1 MKNESI
7 RNVKTFKQFIRE
19 NNRFTR
25 YGQAITS
32 LAGIDYP
39 EEGDASGGGSC
50 GRTAYALH
58 KHLKSLGH
66 DSHYVIGK
74 YNPDKG
80 ETTTG
85 WHSWVRVGRRIIDPT
100 HGQFRQGN
108 DEEEPR
114 YRTPHT
120 LVTHKNDKRYSEW
133 SSDKKAERDYYD
145 FSGPDAWTGKSK
157 KLTGLP
163 KWAKSGWFKTG
174 KE

>member
-1 MKNESI
+1 M
-7 RNVKTFKQFIRE
+7 KTFKQFIKE
-19 NNRFTR
+19 GNRFTR

-58 KHLKSLGH
+58 RHLKSLGH
-66 DSHYVIGK
+66 DSHYVVGK
-74 YNPDKG
+74 YNPEKG

-100 HGQFRQGN
+100 HGQFKQGN
-108 DEEEPR
+108 DEAEPR
-114 YRTPHT
+114 DRTPHT
-120 LVTHKNDKRYSEW
+120 LVTHKDDKRYSEW
-133 SSDKKAERDYYD
+133 SSDKNAERDYYD
-145 FSGPDAWTGKSK
+145 FSGPDAWTGKTK
-157 KLTGLP
+157 KLKPLP
-163 KWAKSGWFKTG
+163 SWAKSGWFKTG